1 MSAPDAPAAPA
12 GGISPSLQR
21 RLFLVGALLVAGGAL
36 SAVAFGDL
44 GESLVYFWDP
54 TQMAAAGDDAVGATI
69 RLGGVVKAG
78 SVEWQPD
85 RGSLKFIVSDGKTE
99 VAVESTGA
107 PPQMFREGIGV
118 VVEGT
123 LTKSGVFASD
133 RLMVKHS
140 NEYKA
145 PEGDMT
151 AEERKDL
158 YTTVEEL

>member
-1 MSAPDAPAAPA
+1 MTADTSSEAPRRAATT
-12 GGISPSLQR
+12 QR
-21 RLFLVGALLVAGGAL
+21 RLFLGGSLVVAALAL
-36 SAVAFGDL
+36 STVAFGDL
-44 GESLVYFWDP
+44 GENLVYFWDP
-54 TQMAAAGDDAVGATI
+54 TQMQAAGDDAIGATI

-78 SVEWQPD
+78 SVQWKPEANA
-85 RGSLKFIVSDGKTE
+85 LKFVVTDGKVE
-99 VAVESTGA
+99 VPVEATGA

-123 LTKSGVFASD
+123 LTKSGVFTSD

-145 PEGDMT
+145 PQTDMT
-151 AEERKDL
+151 AEERKAL